1 MALVKKQEA
10 FQVCGICHRSLLL
23 GERSMRYTPG
33 RDEWIDV
40 CALCTETASDR
51 GWIREGSRTSPILE
65 YSDRRRRR
73 FGLAT
78 LGGLL
83 ADPRRSESEPHVPEP
98 VLRRL
103 SEKEQAMVEA
113 AELFNA
119 SPYRRTLSGIQK
131 SLGAGQ
137 VSLLPLSGVNSEVVL
152 TVVWEI
158 SWYQYRVA
166 LDGVRA
172 VKLVD
177 RGYELDELDE
187 RFRDWNG
194 YLEPDG
200 KVMPDMPR
208 L

>member
-1 MALVKKQEA
+1 MVVVKKHEA

-33 RDEWIDV
+33 RDEWIEV
-40 CALCTETASDR
+40 CALCTEVASDR

-65 YSDRRRRR
+65 YSDRKRRR
-73 FGLAT
+73 FGLGT

-83 ADPRRSESEPHVPEP
+83 ADTPPSESDPHVPEP

-103 SEKEQAMVEA
+103 SDAEQAIVEA

-119 SPYRRTLSGIQK
+119 SPYRRIVAGIQK

-137 VSLLPLSGVNSEVVL
+137 VSLLPLSGVKSEVVL

-158 SWYQYRVA
+158 SWYQYRVV
-166 LDGVRA
+166 LDDSRA
-172 VKLVD
+172 VKLAD

-200 KVMPDMPR
+200 KVMPDIPR

>member
-1 MALVKKQEA
+1 MVVVKKHEA

-23 GERSMRYTPG
+23 GERSLRYTPG
-33 RDEWIDV
+33 RDEWIEV
-40 CALCTETASDR
+40 CALCTEVASDR

-65 YSDRRRRR
+65 YSDRKRRR
-73 FGLAT
+73 FGLGT

-83 ADPRRSESEPHVPEP
+83 TDTPPSESDLHVPEP

-103 SEKEQAMVEA
+103 SDAEQAIVEA

-119 SPYRRTLSGIQK
+119 SPYRRVVAGIQK

-158 SWYQYRVA
+158 SWYQYRVV
-166 LDGVRA
+166 LDGARA
-172 VKLVD
+172 VKLAD
-177 RGYELDELDE
+177 RGYELDELEE

-194 YLEPDG
+194 YLAPDG
-200 KVMPDMPR
+200 KVTPDIPR